1 MSLHLE
7 ENLIL
12 RNINISKKEDVIAY
26 MIQHTIKQEDLI
38 EKMIEMII

>member
-12 RNINISKKEDVIAY
+12 RNINISKKGRCHCLYDTTY
-26 MIQHTIKQEDLI
+26 NKTRRSH
-38 EKMIEMII
+38 